1 MAAMSNHP
9 WFNTRAWQKTKS
21 GLFILL
27 FFVIWELACILFS
40 VKEII
45 LPRPT
50 VVMTAMWQFFP
61 GIRPHLIQTLYT
73 TLVGFGLG
81 VIIGVLLG
89 MMIGVS
95 RTAYDTA
102 YPLLVGFSSIPKV
115 AVVPIFVLW
124 FGAGTTPA
132 ILTSMVICVF
142 PIVVNVAT
150 GLATTEPE
158 LEDVLKSLG
167 ASKLDIL
174 WNVSLPRA
182 MPYFFASLKVAIT
195 LAFVGTVLS
204 ETVASNRGIGNLMMI
219 ASSNFNVP
227 LVFAGLFLLAF
238 LGVSLYVIFSF
249 IEQRVTGW
257 ATRKQDMAMA

>member
-1 MAAMSNHP
+1 MSPNTVQKLKSAALIAM
-9 WFNTRAWQKTKS
+9 
-21 GLFILL
+21 
-27 FFVIWELACILFS
+27 FFVIWEVACLAFG
-40 VKEII
+40 VKEIV

-50 VVMTAMWQFFP
+50 VILGAMYQFFP

-81 VIIGVLLG
+81 VLVGVLLG
-89 MMIGVS
+89 LLIGTS
-95 RTAYDTA
+95 RVAYDTA

-158 LEDVLKSLG
+158 LEDVLKALG
-167 ASKLDIL
+167 ARKLDIL

-227 LVFAGLFLLAF
+227 LVFAGLFLLAA
-238 LGVSLYVIFSF
+238 LSVGLYLIFSI
-249 IEQRVTGW
+249 IERRVAGW
-257 ATRKQDMAMA
+257 AMRKTDLAVA

>member
-1 MAAMSNHP
+1 MSAMSE
-9 WFNTRAWQKTKS
+9 TARQKLKS
-21 GLFILL
+21 AGLIVL
-27 FFVIWELACILFS
+27 FFVLWEVACLVFN

-50 VVMTAMWQFFP
+50 VIIAAMYEFFP
-61 GIRPHLIQTLYT
+61 GIRPHLIQTVYT
-73 TLVGFGLG
+73 TLVGFSLG
-81 VIIGVLLG
+81 VVVGVLLG
-89 MMIGVS
+89 LLIGTS
-95 RTAYDTA
+95 RIAYDTA

-132 ILTSMVICVF
+132 ILTSLVICVF

-158 LEDVLKSLG
+158 LEDVLKALG
-167 ASKLDIL
+167 ATKWDIL

-238 LGVSLYVIFSF
+238 LGVGLYVIFSL
-249 IEQRVTGW
+249 IEQRVAGW
-257 ATRKQDMAMA
+257 AMRKTDLAVA